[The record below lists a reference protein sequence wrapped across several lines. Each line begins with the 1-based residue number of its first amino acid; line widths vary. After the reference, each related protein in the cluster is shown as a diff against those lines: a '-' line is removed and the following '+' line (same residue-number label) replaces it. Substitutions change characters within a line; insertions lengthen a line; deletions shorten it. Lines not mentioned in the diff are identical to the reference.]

1 MDFTLKSA
9 LDYSLAELADI
20 LNKSFT
26 GYIIN
31 IEIDA
36 PQVAQ
41 MVRREAVDLSLSWV
55 LLKDNDIVG
64 VALIGR
70 RGWTSRLAAMGLA
83 VNWRGQGIGRQL
95 MTELIDQAQA
105 RGEHTMI
112 LEVIEQNEPALR
124 LYRNAGFRQ
133 LRRLVGYKGKQLKGI
148 ADRNLHEV
156 DLLEMARQVIRHGPP
171 DLPWQISG
179 ETLAQS
185 SLPLR
190 GYQLGPAYAAIS
202 APEQPRLFLR
212 GLVIPEQTQPHV
224 WGPRLLQALI
234 ARYPDKS
241 WGVPVLYPEE
251 LVHGLFEG
259 LGFQRERLTQLQ
271 MILDLKSQ

>member
-20 LNKSFT
+20 LNKSFV

-31 IEIDA
+31 IEVDA

-41 MVRREAVDLSLSWV
+41 MTRREAIDLNLSWV
-55 LLKDNDIVG
+55 LLKDDEIVG
-64 VALIGR
+64 VALVGR

-83 VNWRGQGIGRQL
+83 TNWRGQGIGRQFL
-95 MTELIDQAQA
+95 TELISQARA
-105 RGEHTMI
+105 RGEQTMI
-112 LEVIEQNEPALR
+112 LEVIEQNEPALH
-124 LYRNAGFRQ
+124 LYRSAGFRQ
-133 LRRLVGYKGKQLKGI
+133 LRRLVGYKGKQLKGVT
-148 ADRNLHEV
+148 DRNLHEV
-156 DLLEMARQVIRHGPP
+156 DLLEVARQLIRHGPF

-185 SLPLR
+185 SLPMR

-202 APEQPRLFLR
+202 DPEQPRLFLR
-212 GLVIPEQTQPHV
+212 GLVMSEQTQPHI
-224 WGPRLLQALI
+224 WGLRLLQALI

-241 WGVPVLYPEE
+241 WGIPVLYPEE

-259 LGFQRERLTQLQ
+259 LGFQQERLTQLQ
-271 MILDLKSQ
+271 MIFDLRP